1 MAVVI
6 NEMEVAPAPAARS
19 ESSGKSAQES
29 SAPSPKT
36 LREIEKSI
44 VMKSGR
50 EHRLAAY

>member
-6 NEMEVAPAPAARS
+6 NEFEVAPAPPARS
-19 ESSGKSAQES
+19 ESSGKSGQES

-36 LREIEKSI
+36 LREIEKA
-44 VMKSGR
+44 VLMNERR

>member
-6 NEMEVAPAPAARS
+6 NEFEVAPAPPARS
-19 ESSGKSAQES
+19 DAGGKTAQDS

-36 LREIEKSI
+36 LREIEKA
-44 VMKSGR
+44 VLMKQRR